1 MSLNFLSSQSWHL
14 YHDRDNVRNNDPL
27 SNLVYQDSF
36 IRYLPKIN
44 EGVNDQQIGG
54 IHFYPNMSPVI
65 LLGGKDTRLSNKEAG
80 YAYLQEVG
88 YQLVIRPH
96 GGLAVVNDEGIVNF
110 SLITD
115 MGEDK
120 IPIDQAYEN
129 ITHVVREILA
139 PYGLNVEHYEVPDSY
154 CPGTYDLVVNGQKIG
169 GTAQRRFKSGLTTAA
184 YLSLNGNQRERAEHI
199 REFYDRSDADD
210 SYPKVDW
217 RVMTTISDLIGKEYT
232 QEDFED
238 DLINLFN
245 KYSTVES
252 RDFSD
257 TDLEAIY
264 TKQYPILKKRND
276 TLPS

>member
-1 MSLNFLSSQSWHL
+1 MSLNFLSSQSWYL

-36 IRYLPKIN
+36 IRYLPQLN
-44 EGVNDQQIGG
+44 AEANDQQIGG

-96 GGLAVVNDEGIVNF
+96 GGLAVVNDAGIVNF

-129 ITHVVREILA
+129 ISRVVQEIFA

-184 YLSLNGNQRERAEHI
+184 YLSLNGDQRERTEHI
-199 REFYDRSDADD
+199 REFYERSEADD
-210 SYPKVDW
+210 TYPKVNW
-217 RVMTTISDLIGKEYT
+217 RVMTTITDLIGREYT
-232 QEDFED
+232 QENFED
-238 DLINLFN
+238 DLIALFN
-245 KYSTVES
+245 KYSTIEN

-257 TDLEAIY
+257 TELEAIY